1 MTPLFIAEES
11 RKRLFLRNPLALG
24 YLIVFV
30 IDIKVPK
37 NFTDIGIE
45 TSFRCSKYKHITLG
59 KTDKKGKK
67 SYTPRVIQEKLR

>member
-37 NFTDIGIE
+37 NFIDMLE
-45 TSFRCSKYKHITLG
+45 
-59 KTDKKGKK
+59 
-67 SYTPRVIQEKLR
+67 